1 MKILITGGAGFI
13 GYHLSKALLKNQ
25 DNIII
30 GLDNLNEYYD
40 VRLKKDRLKLLGIT
54 EESIVDN
61 QLGASLIYS
70 NYKFIYADLTDKA
83 VLYNLF
89 KEEQFD
95 IVINLAAQAGVRY
108 SLVNPD
114 AYIHSNISGFL
125 NLLEACKD
133 YPVKHLVYASS
144 SSVYG
149 LNGKT
154 PFSVHDDIS
163 HPVSLYAATKK
174 SNELMAHTY
183 SYLYNIPVTGLRF
196 FTVYGPYGRPDMS
209 PSLFAHAIFK
219 NEPIKIFNYGKMRR
233 DFTYIDDIVD
243 GVIKVID
250 KIPVANPDWD
260 NLKMDPASSVA
271 PYAIYNIGNQHPVT
285 LMEYIAAFERA
296 IGKEAQKEYLPMQ
309 AGDVQ
314 ETYSDMT
321 EMINDFGYL
330 PKTSVEEGVWKFVEW
345 FKSYYEYSR

>member
-196 FTVYGPYGRPDMS
+196 LQFMVRMDVRICRLHYLHMRYLRMS
-209 PSLFAHAIFK
+209 
-219 NEPIKIFNYGKMRR
+219 R
-233 DFTYIDDIVD
+233 
-243 GVIKVID
+243 
-250 KIPVANPDWD
+250 
-260 NLKMDPASSVA
+260 
-271 PYAIYNIGNQHPVT
+271 
-285 LMEYIAAFERA
+285 
-296 IGKEAQKEYLPMQ
+296 
-309 AGDVQ
+309 
-314 ETYSDMT
+314 
-321 EMINDFGYL
+321 
-330 PKTSVEEGVWKFVEW
+330 
-345 FKSYYEYSR
+345 

>member
-30 GLDNLNEYYD
+30 GLDNLNGYYD
-40 VRLKKDRLKLLGIT
+40 VRLKKDRLKLLGIA
-54 EESIVDN
+54 EEKIVNN
-61 QLGASLIYS
+61 QRGASSVYS

-83 VLYNLF
+83 VLHNLF

-125 NLLEACKD
+125 NLLEACKN

-250 KIPVANPDWD
+250 KIPVANPEWD

-345 FKSYYEYSR
+345 FKSYYGYSR

>member
-40 VRLKKDRLKLLGIT
+40 VRLKKDRLKLLGIA
-54 EESIVDN
+54 EESIVSN
-61 QLGASLIYS
+61 QLVTSQIYPS
-70 NYKFIYADLTDKA
+70 YKFVYADLTDKA
-83 VLYNLF
+83 VLHTLF
-89 KEEQFD
+89 KDEQFD